1 MTNSWITPRVDR
13 PTLLGTAIPKV
24 NTLRRHLT
32 ELIVVFVGV
41 ALAFAVENL
50 REDLNER
57 AVGEQYLRAFRA
69 DLLADLAMLQAQQE
83 TRRGQLKDALVVLE
97 FFEGQTVNPQRFF
110 EAYYSALRT
119 QYTSPNRNTMDEVL
133 SSGSLR
139 LIRDANI
146 RSRLLDLYVTYDRIA
161 RTEEHISRDF
171 DTYLYDTT
179 FSSIRLQLE
188 GPWEDTPANRSAVDT
203 LLNNLT
209 IENGVRLIVGN
220 LELDGAGL
228 LDELELARSQVEH
241 LLQIIPVD

>member
-1 MTNSWITPRVDR
+1 M
-13 PTLLGTAIPKV
+13 PTM
-24 NTLRRHLT
+24 NTLRRHLA
-32 ELIVVFVGV
+32 ELVVVFVGV

-57 AVGEQYLRAFRA
+57 AVGEQYLRGFRS
-69 DLLADLAMLQAQQE
+69 DLSADLAMLQAQQE
-83 TRRGQLKDALVVLE
+83 TRRGQLKNALVVLE
-97 FFEGQTVNPQRFF
+97 LFEEQTVKPQRFF
-110 EAYYSALRT
+110 EAYYSALLA

-161 RTEEHISRDF
+161 RTEGHMSRDF

-188 GPWEDTPANRSAVDT
+188 GPWEDTPTNRSAVDT
-203 LLNNLT
+203 LLNDLT
-209 IENGVRLIVGN
+209 IENGVRLIVAN
-220 LELDGAGL
+220 LELDGTGL
-228 LDELELARSQVEH
+228 LDELDLARSQVEH
-241 LLQIIPVD
+241 LLQIIPVE